1 MKQKLR
7 KLSDDHIETLKELY
21 KDFVPYKESLDLK
34 ELGFDKPCF
43 GFWDGYNGG
52 SHLFF
57 KPRVKYHWLVKLF
70 TPQPDITSYSQGLLE
85 YKEGDNAVLA
95 PTFSQ
100 AFRFFREKYNLRVS
114 FPYWNGYNQ
123 MIPEHLRYTY
133 ECIIIPENALSISVR
148 CEEAELACLRKL
160 IQIVKEKALLLK

>member
-43 GFWDGYNGG
+43 GFWDGYNGS

-100 AFRFFREKYNLRVS
+100 AFRFFREKYN
-114 FPYWNGYNQ
+114 Q

-148 CEEAELACLRKL
+148 CEEKDTTIFKVYEEAELACLRKL